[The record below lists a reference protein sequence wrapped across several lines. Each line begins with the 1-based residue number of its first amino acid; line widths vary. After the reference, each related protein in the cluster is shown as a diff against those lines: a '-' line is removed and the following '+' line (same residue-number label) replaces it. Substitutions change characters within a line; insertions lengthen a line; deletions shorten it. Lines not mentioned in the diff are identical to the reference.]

1 VRDEN
6 GKKVKSLGRNGKLKN
21 AQKVPEDQLPTSI
34 AESKGLSNYTWGRAE
49 VDGRQVLFPW
59 ELTMSAFA
67 KEIVEKLGAKTAGSV
82 SKKVT
87 DVVAGADA
95 GSKLE
100 KAQSL
105 GLRILDEQRSLAF
118 YRALGFEETS
128 RKRVGGDTATVIFLA
143 LPGDGERLELTL
155 NDGRTEPYELG
166 EAYGHIALSVDD
178 MDAELA
184 DLATRGIT
192 PEKPPYAS
200 RPGGSTICFIRDP
213 DGYRIELVESSAG

>member
-1 VRDEN
+1 M
-6 GKKVKSLGRNGKLKN
+6 
-21 AQKVPEDQLPTSI
+21 P
-34 AESKGLSNYTWGRAE
+34 RA
-49 VDGRQVLFPW
+49 LIH
-59 ELTMSAFA
+59 TM
-67 KEIVEKLGAKTAGSV
+67 
-82 SKKVT
+82 
-87 DVVAGADA
+87 
-95 GSKLE
+95 
-100 KAQSL
+100 
-105 GLRILDEQRSLAF
+105 LRILDEDRSLAF

-184 DLATRGIT
+184 ALAAKGIA

-213 DGYRIELVESSAG
+213 DGYRIELVEIRQG

>member
-1 VRDEN
+1 M
-6 GKKVKSLGRNGKLKN
+6 
-21 AQKVPEDQLPTSI
+21 P
-34 AESKGLSNYTWGRAE
+34 RA
-49 VDGRQVLFPW
+49 LIH
-59 ELTMSAFA
+59 TM
-67 KEIVEKLGAKTAGSV
+67 
-82 SKKVT
+82 
-87 DVVAGADA
+87 
-95 GSKLE
+95 
-100 KAQSL
+100 
-105 GLRILDEQRSLAF
+105 LRILDEQRSLAF

-192 PEKPPYAS
+192 PEKPPIMNIQIKPRANIIGVRVEIWPPQRVPTQLKIFTPVGTAIAMVAREKAAVAMVP
-200 RPGGSTICFIRDP
+200 RPVVNMWWDHTPKPRKPITAPENTTMG
-213 DGYRIELVESSAG
+213 